1 MPEPQET
8 QQPQGLTQPSLNRYT
23 VSDPNKATPLYVTGM
38 TVSRRKDIRIVFLAF
53 FSGMPLPTGPDQYAL
68 HESLVGAFALDP
80 TQAKFL
86 YENLKAFLEEME
98 EGA

>member
-53 FSGMPLPTGPDQYAL
+53 FSGYVHVKTSIGHNPKGLP
-68 HESLVGAFALDP
+68 
-80 TQAKFL
+80 
-86 YENLKAFLEEME
+86 
-98 EGA
+98 